1 MVNGLVS
8 TNEAPPLICGSFT
21 DWKYKKMIS
30 LDNFLRVSD
39 KSQIAE
45 FLDQLKEKGICRGEV
60 TDEN

>member
-1 MVNGLVS
+1 M
-8 TNEAPPLICGSFT
+8 ICGSFT